1 MSPNHFNQVD
11 TIKDEFV
18 QEWNN
23 GHNPTLASYL
33 QRFPEYADELTEF
46 IMAFAQVHAVPLVE
60 SQPSDQAKE
69 AMLRGLSAGQAKART
84 VAARLKEIG
93 MSELELTKRLRTP
106 MELLGVFHSN
116 QIQDVPRTFW
126 VRLAQAL
133 SLSEIQGRQMLAP
146 RNLAYRTAKGAVPQ
160 PKQFAHVIDEL
171 QKNGLISPED
181 YAYWKAESE
190 AE

>member
-18 QEWNN
+18 EAWNN
-23 GHNPTLASYL
+23 GENPTLASYL

-46 IMAFAQVHAVPLVE
+46 IMAFAQVHAVKLVE
-60 SQPSDQAKE
+60 SQPSQQSME

-93 MSELELTKRLRTP
+93 MSELELSKRLRAP
-106 MELLGVFHSN
+106 IELLGVFHGN
-116 QIQDVPRTFW
+116 QVQDVPSTFW
-126 VRLAQAL
+126 KKLAQAL

-146 RNLAYRTAKGAVPQ
+146 RNLAYRASKGAVPQ
-160 PKQFAHVIDEL
+160 PRQFADVIDEL
-171 QKNGLISPED
+171 QQNNLISPED
-181 YAYWKAESE
+181 FAYWKAESE